1 MSTRLRDGLTHRLL
15 IALCAAEL
23 LVVGALAHAAEPM
36 TSEPVMPTPDMRAPL
51 PLQEALSW
59 PLPDHDSAKAL
70 GNVTCAS
77 STCHGS
83 IKPWKNS
90 HVLQNEYVTWTHL
103 DKHARSLE
111 VLANERSRK
120 IAQKLGIGDPMRAKI
135 CLDCHTDNRAE
146 ATRGPRYDPA
156 DGIGC
161 EACHGAA
168 ENYISSHVAPGA
180 THADNLAHGMYP
192 VDDAAARAR
201 LCLSCHF
208 GNRDKLVTH
217 RIMGAGHPRISFE
230 LETYSMIE
238 PAHFRLRSDDAQH
251 TLLFDGAR
259 IWAVGQAIDVENR
272 MDILLDVKR
281 NHDGIFPELVLF
293 DCHACHHPMSD
304 LRWSQRTAFGPSLS
318 PGVVR
323 LNDSSMLMMA
333 AFAHQLDPA
342 LGERVRN
349 AAAALEAATAGQ
361 GDLVPAAQTMKTLAM
376 DVAQRIAR
384 TPFDRAM
391 LYGTTLT
398 LIDEGL
404 AGNYVDYAG
413 AEQMTMAI
421 SSLLDFGSREGW
433 LENGANINAQ
443 ISGLDSLLANDEHYP
458 REQFQNRL
466 KTLRATLTRQ
476 S

>member
-1 MSTRLRDGLTHRLL
+1 MSKRSCDRLIYRGLLF
-15 IALCAAEL
+15 ACAGFLACTGL
-23 LVVGALAHAAEPM
+23 ALAADPA
-36 TSEPVMPTPDMRAPL
+36 TTEPVMGAPEMRAPL

-59 PLPDHDSAKAL
+59 PLPDHDTAKAL

-103 DKHARSLE
+103 DKHAR
-111 VLANERSRK
+111 ANEILSNGRSQK
-120 IAQKLGIGDPMRAKI
+120 IAQKLGIGDPTRAKI
-135 CLDCHTDNRAE
+135 CLDCHTDNRPE
-146 ATRGPRYDPA
+146 ASRGPRFDAA

-161 EACHGAA
+161 EACHGAS

-192 VDDAAARAR
+192 VEDSAARAR
-201 LCLSCHF
+201 LCQSCHF
-208 GNRDKLVTH
+208 GDRDKLVTH

-230 LETYSMIE
+230 LETYSMLE
-238 PAHFRLRSDDAQH
+238 PAHFRLRSDDAEH

-293 DCHACHHPMSD
+293 DCHSCHHPMSD
-304 LRWSQRTAFGPSLS
+304 QRWVPRTAFGPSLS
-318 PGVVR
+318 PGIVR
-323 LNDSSMLMMA
+323 LNDSSITMLA
-333 AFAHQLDPA
+333 ILAHQLDPA
-342 LGERVRN
+342 LGERVRS
-349 AAAALEAATAGQ
+349 AAAALEAATTGQ
-361 GDLVPAAQTMKTLAM
+361 GDLLQSAQAMKSLAEEVAA
-376 DVAQRIAR
+376 RIAR

-391 LYGTTLT
+391 LYGTTLA
-398 LIDEGL
+398 LIDQGL
-404 AGNYVDYAG
+404 SGNYVDYAA
-413 AEQMTMAI
+413 AEQSAMAI

-433 LENGANINAQ
+433 ISDAPAVNAQ
-443 ISGLDSLLANDEHYP
+443 LTALDATLTNDEHYS
-458 REQFQNRL
+458 RDQFQTRL

>member
-1 MSTRLRDGLTHRLL
+1 
-15 IALCAAEL
+15 
-23 LVVGALAHAAEPM
+23 
-36 TSEPVMPTPDMRAPL
+36 MPAPEMRAPL

-59 PLPDHDSAKAL
+59 PLPDHDTAKAL

-90 HVLQNEYVTWTHL
+90 HVLQNEYITWTHL
-103 DKHARSLE
+103 DKHARSLD

-120 IAQKLGIGDPMRAKI
+120 IAQKLGIGDPLRAKI

-146 ATRGPRYDPA
+146 AARGPRYDAA

-168 ENYISSHVAPGA
+168 ENYIASHVAPGA

-192 VDDAAARAR
+192 VDDAAARAK

-238 PAHFRLRSDDAQH
+238 PAHFRLRSDDQQH

-272 MDILLDVKR
+272 MDILLDAKR
-281 NHDGIFPELVLF
+281 NHDGIFPELVMF

-304 LRWSQRTAFGPSLS
+304 LRWAPRVAFGPSLS

-323 LNDSSMLMMA
+323 LNDSSILMMGA
-333 AFAHQLDPA
+333 LAHQIDPA
-342 LGERVRN
+342 LGDRVRN

-361 GDLVPAAQTMKTLAM
+361 GDFTQAAQTMKTLAGE
-376 DVAQRIAR
+376 VAGRIAR
-384 TPFDRAM
+384 APFDRAM
-391 LYGTTLT
+391 LYGTTLA
-398 LIDEGL
+398 LIDQGL
-404 AGNYVDYAG
+404 AGNYVDYAA
-413 AEQMTMAI
+413 AEQMTMGI

-433 LENGANINAQ
+433 IQDGATVNAQ
-443 ISGLDSLLANDEHYP
+443 IAALDALLGNDERYP
-458 REQFQNRL
+458 RDQFQSRL